1 MQKQVE
7 VTVQL
12 KFQVNENLTVNE
24 INDEITLALQ
34 DVLHT
39 INSDCISADTDDV
52 RVTEVYVPKVIPVIN
67 LDSEDADTG
76 SSGTDITE
84 PYYPNGSDSWKETHF
99 ELFYHLFRTKDIKG
113 SMANQVYAK
122 SGRGGLYEL
131 SNTLTGE
138 FETKF
143 KGKVW
148 DGDFSDEIDKFL
160 DDRNKGFRQKS

>member
-1 MQKQVE
+1 MQKLVE

-24 INDEITLALQ
+24 IDDEITLALQ
-34 DVLHT
+34 DVLHS

-52 RVTEVYVPKVIPVIN
+52 KVTEVYVPKVIPVIN
-67 LDSEDADTG
+67 LDSEDVDPG
-76 SSGTDITE
+76 SSETDITE
-84 PYYPNGSDSWKETHF
+84 PNHPNGFDSWKETHF
-99 ELFYHLFRTKDIKG
+99 EICYHLFNTEDIEG
-113 SMANQVYAK
+113 SMANQVQAE

-131 SNTLTGE
+131 SKTLTTE